1 MTTQETDLNATE
13 LLTRATSL
21 LDLGDALL
29 DAIEQNYQRSAQLR
43 EALAGPPGS
52 GDPPRP
58 FDPRQALAAHSRVQ
72 ALVDHASELLRAQGR
87 ELETLTEAGQ
97 LPRCDAH

>member
-21 LDLGDALL
+21 LDLSDALM
-29 DAIEQNYQRSAQLR
+29 DAIDQNYQRSAQLR
-43 EALAGPPGS
+43 EALAGPPG
-52 GDPPRP
+52 DPPRP
-58 FDPRQALAAHSRVQ
+58 YDTRLALAAHSRAQ

-87 ELETLTEAGQ
+87 ELEMLTASGRIPHGE
-97 LPRCDAH
+97 LH